1 MPKGYVYILASRKN
15 GTLYTGMTKDLPGR
29 LFAHQNDLTPGF
41 TSKYGVKRLV
51 WFDEYDLVVDAI
63 QREKTIKK
71 WSRQWKINLIE
82 QSNPD
87 WNDISNQ
94 LMWL

>member
-1 MPKGYVYILASRKN
+1 MAKGYVYILASRKN

-29 LFAHQNDLTPGF
+29 FFDHKHELTPGF

-51 WFDEYDLVVDAI
+51 WFDIYDMVVDAI
-63 QREKTIKK
+63 QREKTVKK
-71 WSRQWKINLIE
+71 WPRQWKINLIE
-82 QSNPD
+82 QENPD
-87 WNDISNQ
+87 WNDISDQ